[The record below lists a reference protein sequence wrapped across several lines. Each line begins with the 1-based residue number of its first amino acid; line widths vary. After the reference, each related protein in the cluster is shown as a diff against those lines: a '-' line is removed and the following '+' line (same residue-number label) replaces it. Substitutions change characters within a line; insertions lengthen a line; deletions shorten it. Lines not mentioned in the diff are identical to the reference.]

1 MEFQGTFTL
10 EEVTPEEVWLALSD
24 PVMIKNALPG
34 CQFLL
39 QVENENPDFDELAA
53 EASDSD
59 PPILPEAD
67 PEDVAARVFEEGE
80 HWAALMQL
88 SVGSVEPR
96 FETVVTI
103 DEREFPEMAASG
115 EGNASDSAFE
125 MNSGLALAETDEG
138 VDVNWWAEADVFGR
152 IAQMGQRMINPVA
165 QKVAN
170 RFFSKVE
177 DNLNEV
183 SKEGQGLRERIR
195 SMI

>member
-10 EEVTPEEVWLALSD
+10 DDVTTEEVWLALSD
-24 PVMIKNALPG
+24 PVMIKKALPG

-39 QVENENPDFDELAA
+39 QVENENPDFEELAA
-53 EASDSD
+53 GAPDED
-59 PPILPEAD
+59 PSILPEAD
-67 PEDVAARVFEEGE
+67 PEDVASRAFEEGE
-80 HWAALMQL
+80 RWAALMQL

-115 EGNASDSAFE
+115 EGNSSDSSFE
-125 MNSGLALAETDEG
+125 MNSGMTLAETEAG

-152 IAQMGQRMINPVA
+152 IAQTGQRMINPVA
-165 QKVAN
+165 QRVAN
-170 RFFSKVE
+170 RFFGEVE

-183 SKEGQGLRERIR
+183 SQEGSGLRERIR
-195 SMI
+195 SLI